1 MDHER
6 RFEETTLSQPDAC
19 YSKLTDSHVSDDDYQ
34 YAQAVWKTFNM
45 KTLADY
51 HDLYLQSDVMLL
63 TDIFVNFR
71 NTCMTSYSLDPA
83 HYYTAP
89 GLSWD
94 AMLKKTSAN
103 LQLLDN
109 IDMVNM
115 MQKGIRGGVSMIAQ
129 KYAKANNSKVPD
141 YDEKAPRS
149 WITYLDMNNLYGNV
163 MEESLSEKDFTWMS
177 EEQIAT
183 LDVTKIAD
191 DSDSRYFLEVDL
203 EYPVP

>member
-1 MDHER
+1 
-6 RFEETTLSQPDAC
+6 
-19 YSKLTDSHVSDDDYQ
+19 
-34 YAQAVWKTFNM
+34 M

-115 MQKGIRGGVSMIAQ
+115 MQKGIRGLIFNLALSSVECFDSISSATIFGSG
-129 KYAKANNSKVPD
+129 AKGQGIPNQLPEN
-141 YDEKAPRS
+141 
-149 WITYLDMNNLYGNV
+149 TCYLNHLLF
-163 MEESLSEKDFTWMS
+163 S
-177 EEQIAT
+177 
-183 LDVTKIAD
+183 
-191 DSDSRYFLEVDL
+191 
-203 EYPVP
+203 